1 MENRVLRLYSEQENL
16 SQNFD
21 LSDLVEVYPTPAST
35 EIWIEYLILE
45 NKPATKIEIFNIEGK
60 LVLTQS
66 IRNGFGV
73 EQINIT
79 QLSEGNY
86 ILKLGEFTKQISVIK

>member
-1 MENRVLRLYSEQENL
+1 M
-16 SQNFD
+16 
-21 LSDLVEVYPTPAST
+21 
-35 EIWIEYLILE
+35 
-45 NKPATKIEIFNIEGK
+45 NKIDIYNIEGK
-60 LVLTQS
+60 LVLTQP

-73 EQINIT
+73 EQVDIS